1 MRSFIK
7 QSVKLFLKNQMKCSS
22 KFSNGASVNYSSSS
36 YQSCLPYFRGGHRTG
51 IFTEGICQT
60 ELFKTKVIMSKITH
74 QITKQLTLDLVKNID
89 NFLFDCDG
97 KKVGVSF
104 GNVYGGVFFKFHHL
118 C

>member
-1 MRSFIK
+1 
-7 QSVKLFLKNQMKCSS
+7 
-22 KFSNGASVNYSSSS
+22 
-36 YQSCLPYFRGGHRTG
+36 
-51 IFTEGICQT
+51 
-60 ELFKTKVIMSKITH
+60 MSKITH